1 MLGLTKGNG
10 SSLSLSMV
18 KGGGWLLLSTSDN
31 EVGIVVAWPL
41 VVGVV
46 VEQERARDE
55 DEFLSSPNIVIPGLQ
70 HVTQP

>member
-1 MLGLTKGNG
+1 MLRPTKGNS

-31 EVGIVVAWPL
+31 EAGIVVAWPL

-46 VEQERARDE
+46 VEQERDE
-55 DEFLSSPNIVIPGLQ
+55 DEFLSSPNIAIPGLQ